1 MEPKVNLAL
10 NAARKGSK
18 ELLRYAD
25 EVDKLDVIEKGPTDY
40 VTELDKRVE
49 RLIINDL
56 KKAYPKH
63 SYLSEEVGLE
73 EGKGTGVNSL
83 WIIDPLDGT
92 TNYIHGFP
100 YYAITIAYVE
110 KRKVLHAVTIDVQK
124 QDEFTAS
131 LGQGSYLNNR
141 RIRVSKRTDIRGALL
156 SNSSH
161 NTDSGKV
168 RHDNIATFRTLYSHG
183 LTIRRTG
190 SVALD
195 MANVAAGRLDGFWG
209 SGLKSWD
216 FAAGG
221 LLVQEAG
228 GIVGNYFGETD
239 YLEGENIICAST
251 KCFKPML
258 KAIKPFVYIDNG

>member
-110 KRKVLHAVTIDVQK
+110 KRKVLNENQLVKFLAKYKYVAVDCSNLSMEVTIK
-124 QDEFTAS
+124 
-131 LGQGSYLNNR
+131 
-141 RIRVSKRTDIRGALL
+141 
-156 SNSSH
+156 
-161 NTDSGKV
+161 
-168 RHDNIATFRTLYSHG
+168 TFSQ
-183 LTIRRTG
+183 
-190 SVALD
+190 A
-195 MANVAAGRLDGFWG
+195 
-209 SGLKSWD
+209 K
-216 FAAGG
+216 
-221 LLVQEAG
+221 
-228 GIVGNYFGETD
+228 
-239 YLEGENIICAST
+239 NIIIPHGAHR
-251 KCFKPML
+251 
-258 KAIKPFVYIDNG
+258 IQVR

>member
-10 NAARKGSK
+10 NAARKGCK
-18 ELLRYAD
+18 ELLRFAD

-40 VTELDKRVE
+40 ATQLDKSVE
-49 RLIINDL
+49 HLIINDL

-63 SYLSEEVGLE
+63 TYLSEEMGLNK
-73 EGKGTGVNSL
+73 GKGKEADSV
-83 WIIDPLDGT
+83 WIVDPLDGT

-100 YYAITIAYVE
+100 YYAITIAYAE
-110 KRKVLHAVTIDVQK
+110 KGKVLHGVTIDVQK

-131 LGQGSYLNNR
+131 LGKGSYLNNR
-141 RIRVSKRTDIRGALL
+141 RIRVSKRSGIKGALL

-168 RHDNIATFRTLYSHG
+168 HHDNIGTFRALYNYG

-195 MANVAAGRLDGFWG
+195 LANVAAGRLDGFWG
-209 SGLKSWD
+209 SGLESWD

-228 GIVGNYFGETD
+228 GIVSNYLGETD
-239 YLEGENIICAST
+239 YLEGGNIIGATT

-258 KAIKPFVYIDNG
+258 KAIKPFVSLSED